1 MDTAA
6 AECERQAD
14 GQRGETEGEKRENE
28 RGEKNVGDMKI
39 CEGAREQSGTCEK
52 CRSVFFFIALLW
64 QHVWNW
70 NVIRCL
76 VWLLSLASTHS
87 HPSQHTWKAALFNCW
102 NNRLISSSLSFL
114 LIFLTSE
121 WCDTVLFLNFFRLL
135 FCSLFLWPLRIKQGI
150 KYDSSSVLQ
159 LETCE
164 SLWECGGVQNLPSLC
179 ERVKSQAGGSEYVWT
194 IYVFSRHITPHPN
207 VAGVWGRIVLSDR
220 FQAWKQPRSHFWH
233 QQLAVIAMTLSHWW
247 EKGGNKSRLLR
258 LKDRKAPEGKARKSW
273 DLEES
278 VKTRTMWIIQLY
290 FQRSNLVGFHLRS
303 KKMNPNYRNES
314 QDPQRGSDEDWHLY
328 I

>member
-1 MDTAA
+1 MFFLSHLFLFLSLSGANCSVFVTGVFVQLTVVWLQQSSQAGCTRRQLHSEIA
-6 AECERQAD
+6 HTVQYGHGSCWVRKTSRRTERGD
-14 GQRGETEGEKRENE
+14 RGRGEGERERREE
-28 RGEKNVGDMKI
+28 RGRHENMWGSK
-39 CEGAREQSGTCEK
+39 GAREQSGTCEK
-52 CRSVFFFIALLW
+52 CSSVFFFIALLW

-194 IYVFSRHITPHPN
+194 IYVFSRHITPPPKCSGSLGAYCT
-207 VAGVWGRIVLSDR
+207 VRQIPSMKTTPIPLLTPAVSSDCYDT
-220 FQAWKQPRSHFWH
+220 
-233 QQLAVIAMTLSHWW
+233 VT
-247 EKGGNKSRLLR
+247 
-258 LKDRKAPEGKARKSW
+258 
-273 DLEES
+273 
-278 VKTRTMWIIQLY
+278 
-290 FQRSNLVGFHLRS
+290 LVGERW
-303 KKMNPNYRNES
+303 K
-314 QDPQRGSDEDWHLY
+314 
-328 I
+328 